1 MAATKRE
8 IAMKLPLALFAI
20 FLVSTAAIAADTK
33 PAAKPK
39 PCPKGQVATTS
50 KITGEQ
56 HCFAMQV
63 MTTPGQAVPVETAA
77 KPKPKPKP
85 N

>member
-1 MAATKRE
+1 
-8 IAMKLPLALFAI
+8 MKLPLVLCSLVLF
-20 FLVSTAAIAADTK
+20 STTAIAADTK
-33 PAAKPK
+33 SAKPQ

-56 HCFAMQV
+56 HCFTPTV
-63 MTTPGQAVPVETAA
+63 MMGTPAQTASGKSAAPVL
-77 KPKPKPKP
+77 KK